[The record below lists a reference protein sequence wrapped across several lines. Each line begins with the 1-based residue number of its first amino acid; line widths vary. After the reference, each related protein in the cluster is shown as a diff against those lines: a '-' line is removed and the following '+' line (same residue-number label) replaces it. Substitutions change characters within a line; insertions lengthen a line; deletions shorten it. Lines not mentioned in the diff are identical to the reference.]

1 MKRLVL
7 SWLSLAALLA
17 SVLAVPGQAAAAGAA
32 PTAESLR
39 RVEAFVTRE
48 MERSGIPGMAVAI
61 VAGGET
67 VYAKGFGWTTISG
80 GQPVTPETL
89 FPIASTTKTMT
100 ATAILQLVEQDKVN
114 LDDPVRKY
122 LPWFRTADEQVSGA
136 ITIRHLLTHTSG
148 IPENS
153 HGLIWQDQAIGSSLE
168 AGARSLEKVRLQSQ
182 PGERSAYNNNGY
194 GLLGLIIEQVSGQDY
209 AAYMQQHIWA
219 PLGMANTAAMPGA
232 DGAGLTRLHIHQFLW
247 RKEVPLWAAPYLVPA
262 GAGPVSSAA
271 DMARFASAH
280 LGAGKVQLLPPA
292 RLAEAHLGGVP
303 KGSTGE
309 MYSLG
314 WVAAQENGT
323 KLVYHTGGTN
333 GGTA

>member
-67 VYAKGFGWTTISG
+67 VYAKGFGSTTISG

-136 ITIRHLLTHTSG
+136 ITIRPS
-148 IPENS
+148 
-153 HGLIWQDQAIGSSLE
+153 
-168 AGARSLEKVRLQSQ
+168 
-182 PGERSAYNNNGY
+182 
-194 GLLGLIIEQVSGQDY
+194 
-209 AAYMQQHIWA
+209 
-219 PLGMANTAAMPGA
+219 
-232 DGAGLTRLHIHQFLW
+232 
-247 RKEVPLWAAPYLVPA
+247 
-262 GAGPVSSAA
+262 
-271 DMARFASAH
+271 
-280 LGAGKVQLLPPA
+280 
-292 RLAEAHLGGVP
+292 
-303 KGSTGE
+303 
-309 MYSLG
+309 
-314 WVAAQENGT
+314 
-323 KLVYHTGGTN
+323 
-333 GGTA
+333 